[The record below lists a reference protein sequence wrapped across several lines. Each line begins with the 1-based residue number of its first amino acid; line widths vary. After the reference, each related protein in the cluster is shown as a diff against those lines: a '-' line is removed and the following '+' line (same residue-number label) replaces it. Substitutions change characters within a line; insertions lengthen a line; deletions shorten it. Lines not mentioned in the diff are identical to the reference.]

1 MSRWVRTRGRVAG
14 ACVVIAVALAGCGTA
29 TSGGNSVVTVTGRTL
44 DVYASQPAGPPSA
57 AVTDTLDAERLAL
70 SQAGGKAGA
79 FNVRLISLHGREL
92 SDNARKAVEDTS
104 TIAYIGELVPGTSQV
119 SVEILN
125 QQGILEV
132 SPADTAAYLTQAVPP
147 VSNSTTH
154 FYPGH
159 STFKATFA
167 RVVGSSGVEAKALVG
182 AMQAE
187 HATSVYVASDKTL
200 YGRTLALEVSGAAKA
215 AGLTSA
221 GSAAQAQAYFYG
233 ADTSSPSERAGA
245 IRAFDQAAASAP
257 SARLFAPSGLYDPS
271 FVTALSPA
279 AQARLLVSSPGF
291 LPHDLPAAGKT
302 FVADFTRLHGHPP
315 APQAI
320 FGYEAMA
327 SVLDDLTQAKAT
339 ANQRATVVA
348 DFRSL
353 KRTNSVIG
361 SYSISG
367 GDPSVAPFIVAR
379 VRSGQLVPFRFFS
392 LGG

>member
-1 MSRWVRTRGRVAG
+1 MRTRGRVAG
-14 ACVVIAVALAGCGTA
+14 ACVAIAAALGGCGTA

-44 DVYASQPAGPPSA
+44 DVYASQPPGAPSA
-57 AVTDTLDAERLAL
+57 AVTDTLDAEHLAL
-70 SQAGGKAGA
+70 RQAGGKAGD
-79 FNVRLISLHGREL
+79 FTVHLIPVHGREL

-104 TIAYIGELVPGTSQV
+104 AIAYLGDLVPGTSQI

-147 VSNSTTH
+147 VSNSPTQ
-154 FYPGH
+154 FYPGRA
-159 STFKATFA
+159 TFKETFA
-167 RVVGSSGVEAKALVG
+167 RAVPNSGMEAKALVR

-187 HATSVYVASDKTL
+187 HATNVYVASDKSL
-200 YGRTLALEVSGAAKA
+200 YGRTLAVEVSGAAKA

-221 GSAAQAQAYFYG
+221 ASSGQAQAYFYG
-233 ADTSSPSERAGA
+233 ANTSSPSARAGA
-245 IRAFDQAAASAP
+245 IRAFDQAAATAP
-257 SARLFAPSGLYDPS
+257 SSRLFAPSGLHDPS
-271 FVTALSPA
+271 FVSGLSA
-279 AQARLLVSSPGF
+279 GAQARLFVSSPGF
-291 LPHDLPAAGKT
+291 LPQDLPAAGKT
-302 FVADFTRLHGHPP
+302 FVTDFTRQYGHAP

-327 SVLDDLTQAKAT
+327 AVLADLTQAKAT
-339 ANQRATVVA
+339 ASQRATVVA

-353 KRTNSVIG
+353 KRTDSVIG

-367 GDPSVAPFIVAR
+367 GDPSIGPFIVAR
-379 VRSGQLVPFRFFS
+379 VRGGQLVPFRFFS